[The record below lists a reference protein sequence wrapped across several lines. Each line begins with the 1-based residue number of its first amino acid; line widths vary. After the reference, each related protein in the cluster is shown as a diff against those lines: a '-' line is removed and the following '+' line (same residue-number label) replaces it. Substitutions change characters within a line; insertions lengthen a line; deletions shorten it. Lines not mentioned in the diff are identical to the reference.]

1 VKNDLDELIS
11 SGVKVMATSILIGW
25 IKKRREFIP
34 STRLF
39 ELAMEKGFKIGCAV
53 VAKSQGVKAF
63 LYGNDLLV
71 SSVERFLHPIEK
83 GVYVAVLDKE
93 DMKVIGIG
101 KFVINPEDFDRY
113 VKEGKMLITVVEN
126 IFDLGI
132 FLRDESYI

>member
-1 VKNDLDELIS
+1 
-11 SGVKVMATSILIGW
+11 MATSILIGW

-101 KFVINPEDFDRY
+101 KFVINPEDFDRH
-113 VKEGKMLITVVEN
+113 VKEGKMLIPVVEN

>member
-1 VKNDLDELIS
+1 
-11 SGVKVMATSILIGW
+11 MATGILIGW

-39 ELAMEKGFKIGCAV
+39 ELAMEKGLKIGCAV

-113 VKEGKMLITVVEN
+113 VKEGKMLIPVVEN

>member
-1 VKNDLDELIS
+1 
-11 SGVKVMATSILIGW
+11 MATGILIGW

-39 ELAMEKGFKIGCAV
+39 ELAMEKGFEIGCAV

-113 VKEGKMLITVVEN
+113 VKEGKMLIPVVEN